1 MHLGIFLYS
10 VSQSVATGQNQCVP
24 VGPASMHCPLFHR
37 KGGLHFRCGIIIYFT
52 VGHHFAKCVWFIII
66 YFVIGEE
73 KFKCVPRLGVVF
85 FNNSNLEGVCDGG
98 AGHKELVTFFA
109 RIHGCVAFRS
119 TCQAD

>member
-1 MHLGIFLYS
+1 MLAPVLLCRSVRMHLGIFLYS
-10 VSQSVATGQNQCVP
+10 VSQSVATGQNQCVL

-37 KGGLHFRCGIIIYFT
+37 KGGLHFRCGIVIYFT

-85 FNNSNLEGVCDGG
+85 LIT
-98 AGHKELVTFFA
+98 ATWK
-109 RIHGCVAFRS
+109 GCVMVGQGIKS
-119 TCQAD
+119 